1 MSSDAVI
8 EGVAG
13 SLGAVASLAV
23 TYPLLT
29 VCLLCLLDKLV
40 TPDVARVHTSRLM

>member
-23 TYPLLT
+23 TYPLFT
-29 VCLLCLLDKLV
+29 VCLQFLFGTLPLDAS
-40 TPDVARVHTSRLM
+40 DIHTL